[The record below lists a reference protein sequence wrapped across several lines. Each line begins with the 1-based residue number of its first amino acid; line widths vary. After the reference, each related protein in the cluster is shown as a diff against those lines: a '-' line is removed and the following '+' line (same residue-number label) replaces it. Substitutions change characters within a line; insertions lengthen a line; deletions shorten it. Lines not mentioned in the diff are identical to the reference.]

1 MERYLGSNRRIM
13 RKCLIGLWG
22 LLLLITCFSCG
33 KADRP
38 PDVSAV
44 PESFTFFDIGANTQL
59 TDGLRSTLQSKL
71 GNDSV
76 SGRNVLN
83 LEIHYRGFLR
93 DHFPDLEALNRQLNG
108 SAGIRVEHD
117 TVTLMYRHMQKQIT
131 PFDFVELIFDDHTRK
146 PLVIRIQTV
155 REEAD
160 ILETLK
166 RRYQEPRTLTWADG
180 GSRAHYWEKNGDVLI
195 LSVTP
200 NPVGKPVFEISM
212 YYVNSIKALLKRE
225 REGREQELQEE
236 ESAVKDAF
244 SWRLGLP
251 PVSMPPQARL
261 HVPPRPDCMPRS

>member
-1 MERYLGSNRRIM
+1 MERYLGSNRRVIW
-13 RKCLIGLWG
+13 RCWNGLLG
-22 LLLLITCFSCG
+22 LLLLIASFSCG
-33 KADRP
+33 RADHP
-38 PDVSAV
+38 PDASAL

-59 TDGLRSTLQSKL
+59 TDGLRSTLQGKL

-83 LEIHYRGFLR
+83 LEINYKGFLR
-93 DHFPDLEALNRQLNG
+93 DHFPHLATLNRQLNG

-131 PFDFVELIFDDHTRK
+131 PFDFVEIIFDDQTRK
-146 PLVIRIQTV
+146 PLVIRIRTG
-155 REEAD
+155 REEAE
-160 ILETLK
+160 ILETLT

-180 GSRAHYWEKNGDVLI
+180 GSQAYYWEMNGDVLI

-225 REGREQELQEE
+225 KDGRKQKLQEE

-244 SWRLGLP
+244 SWRIEP
-251 PVSMPPQARL
+251 SPVSIPPRAMR
-261 HVPPRPDCMPRS
+261 HVPPRADRMPRS